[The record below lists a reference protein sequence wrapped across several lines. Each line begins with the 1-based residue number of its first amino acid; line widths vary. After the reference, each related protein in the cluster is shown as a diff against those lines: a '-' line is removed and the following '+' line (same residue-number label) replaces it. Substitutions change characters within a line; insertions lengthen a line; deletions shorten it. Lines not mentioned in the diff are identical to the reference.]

1 VNVSPAQS
9 VANKVVL
16 SMALQHLQNWRSQ
29 TLNTHTQLDW
39 GPASS

>member
-16 SMALQHLQNWRSQ
+16 PMALQHLQNWRSQ
-29 TLNTHTQLDW
+29 IVNAQSGW